1 MTTEKTGSLSEKLMK
16 AGKRTAGTKATV
28 MAVSAQESA
37 ALRGEGDIRGNPIY
51 ILLNSADTMEHA
63 EIVDQLG
70 KVLARDPSL
79 SKEENQARLRQF
91 EELNRY
97 YQDQM
102 IGLAQKLTDFS
113 HDEALSLYDDT
124 VEGIK
129 KRLISFKT
137 DIEPLVKALQ
147 VIRTA
152 EESGQDPHKM
162 IEAVQELH
170 KKRAELEEELRQL
183 AEKKELNDG
192 DISSLTSRADQMRE
206 TIETLGRKKEDA
218 ALRITNNDTAIAEKK
233 KKLFG
238 SFRFKDEISELEGS
252 TYDLRDRIAD
262 YERDMSDN
270 TAYLS
275 STSETLKK
283 KEQIR
288 DDMAA
293 RHTAA
298 TAEIESVRASLQG
311 DENTQALSRLLEI
324 TGSEYKGKRD
334 DLVGNAQKFIEDAIG
349 QFNSSIGR
357 FVGLEG
363 EIANFSRTAKNVVE
377 MQFLLIAGGEKAYQI
392 MDEHLKMT
400 ETEEARLAEEEK
412 GLDFHSS
419 AREKAIVEVRDG
431 KEYMNAFLPTR
442 DSVVGFR
449 KILAERE
456 AEFTALSGLVQGKRL
471 DAEELRTNGAVAV
484 ASQLVMTLKSL
495 EAAVAGQKTDMLR
508 SMLHEFTNSARQAT
522 TQVLDG
528 LVDDQKGRNVRLDEA
543 ITSLVEMRAKID
555 DFSDNLLAERVTGA
569 GLTEAIIN
577 ATDRVV
583 QSTEELANTVA
594 DGRRDAK
601 DQVGKDAAAEIV
613 DSYENQLGVAAP
625 QRKLG

>member
-1 MTTEKTGSLSEKLMK
+1 MTTKETGTLTERLKK
-16 AGKRTAGTKATV
+16 AGTKAAANANTKNEMKV
-28 MAVSAQESA
+28 GVDA
-37 ALRGEGDIRGNPIY
+37 ALRSEGDIRGNPIY
-51 ILLNSADTMEHA
+51 TLLNSADTMEHA

-70 KVLARDPSL
+70 KLLARDPSL
-79 SKEENQARLRQF
+79 SKDENLARLRQF

-147 VIRTA
+147 VIRAA

-162 IEAVQELH
+162 IEAVQEIH
-170 KKRAELEEELRQL
+170 KKRSELEEELRLL

-192 DISSLTSRADQMRE
+192 DISSLTARADRMRE
-206 TIETLGRKKEDA
+206 DVETLGRKKEDA
-218 ALRITNNDTAIAEKK
+218 SLRITNNDTAIAEKK
-233 KKLFG
+233 KKFFG
-238 SFRFKDEISELEGS
+238 GFRFKDEISELEGS
-252 TYDLRDRIAD
+252 TYDLRERIAD
-262 YERDMSDN
+262 YERDISDN

-283 KEQIR
+283 KEQMR
-288 DDMAA
+288 EEMAT
-293 RHTAA
+293 RHVAA
-298 TAEIESVRASLQG
+298 SAELEGVRSSLQG

-334 DLVGNAQKFIEDAIG
+334 DLVGNAQKFIEDAIS

-363 EIANFSRTAKNVVE
+363 EIANFSRSAKNIVGL
-377 MQFLLIAGGEKAYQI
+377 QFLLIAGGEKAYQN
-392 MDEHLKMT
+392 MDEYLKAT
-400 ETEEARLAEEEK
+400 EAEEARLAEEEK

-419 AREKAIVEVRDG
+419 SREKAIVEVRDG

-508 SMLHEFTNSARQAT
+508 SMLAEFTTSARQAT

-528 LVDDQKGRNVRLDEA
+528 LVDDQKGRNTRLDEA
-543 ITSLVEMRAKID
+543 ITSLVEMRTKID
-555 DFSDNLLAERVTGA
+555 NFSDNLLAERVTGA

-583 QSTEELANTVA
+583 QSTEELANTVS
-594 DGRRDAK
+594 DGRREAK
-601 DQVGKDAAAEIV
+601 DQVDKTAASGIV
-613 DSYENQLGVAAP
+613 DSYEEQLGARAP
-625 QRKLG
+625 EKKFG